1 MKPKYDF
8 SIPSGGDIHL
18 QCTINNPE
26 SLLNVTKG
34 GLILKKDETTI
45 SGQGTKERKCKL
57 IFKFIFLRKCW
68 NHKFIFDTTSILDV
82 SHSNFTITWSKLSG
96 TKDDSGRYICIHS
109 GYPDPVSVSVYVTV
123 LQPGRFCLNTL

>member
-1 MKPKYDF
+1 MFHFGLVIPRLVLEMKPKYDF

-45 SGQGTKERKCKL
+45 SGQGKNEKKKKKML
-57 IFKFIFLRKCW
+57 I
-68 NHKFIFDTTSILDV
+68 N
-82 SHSNFTITWSKLSG
+82 
-96 TKDDSGRYICIHS
+96 
-109 GYPDPVSVSVYVTV
+109 
-123 LQPGRFCLNTL
+123 LQI

>member
-8 SIPSGGDIHL
+8 SIPSGDEMHL

-45 SGQGTKERKCKL
+45 SGQGTKEMKCKL
-57 IFKFIFLRKCW
+57 IFKFIF
-68 NHKFIFDTTSILDV
+68 
-82 SHSNFTITWSKLSG
+82 
-96 TKDDSGRYICIHS
+96 
-109 GYPDPVSVSVYVTV
+109 
-123 LQPGRFCLNTL
+123 